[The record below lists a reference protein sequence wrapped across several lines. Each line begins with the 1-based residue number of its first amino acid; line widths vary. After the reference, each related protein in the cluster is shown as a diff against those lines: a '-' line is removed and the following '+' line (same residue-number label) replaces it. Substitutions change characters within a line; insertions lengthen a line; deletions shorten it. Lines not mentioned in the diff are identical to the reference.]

1 MDKQALLSIPKI
13 PVGDSGQ
20 VVVHWLTA
28 NCGAAIKAFG
38 AVVTGM
44 NDTLLSLFSAP
55 PPPIWIAAAVLLAWR
70 SAGRGLALFCGIGL
84 LLIWNQALW
93 LATMKTMSLVLTATL
108 LALMI
113 ALPAGIAIAESRTI
127 RVAAAPVLDFLQT
140 MPRFVYLIPAVIIL
154 GIDVAPAVFATIT
167 LAVVPP
173 TRLTAVGISEVNPS
187 LVEAGRAM
195 GCSRWQLLTKVK
207 LPLALPA
214 ILLGVNQCLM
224 MSLSMVVIAALIGA
238 SGLGD
243 EILRAI
249 AQLDS
254 GQGIMAGLAIFVVAV
269 MLDRITRGWASRL
282 PRSRHSAGGG
292 A

>member
-1 MDKQALLSIPKI
+1 MDKQVFFSMPKI
-13 PVGDSGQ
+13 PVGQFGETA
-20 VVVHWLTA
+20 VHWITA
-28 NCGAAIKAFG
+28 NFGAAIAAFG
-38 AVVTGM
+38 AFVTAM
-44 NDTLLSLFSAP
+44 NDALLWLFSAP
-55 PPPIWIAAAVLLAWR
+55 PPLLWIALAVLLAWR
-70 SAGRGLALFCGIGL
+70 SAGRGVAVFCAIGL
-84 LLIWNQALW
+84 LLIWNQAL
-93 LATMKTMSLVLTATL
+93 LVPTMKTMSLVLTATL
-108 LALMI
+108 IALVI
-113 ALPAGIAIAESRTI
+113 ALPAGIAIAESRAM
-127 RVAAAPVLDFLQT
+127 RAAAAPVLDFLQT

-154 GIDVAPAVFATIT
+154 GIDVAPAVLATIT

-173 TRLTAVGISEVNPS
+173 IRLTAVGISEVDAG

-195 GCSRWQLLTKVK
+195 GCSRWQLLAKIK

-269 MLDRITRGWASRL
+269 MLDRITRGWANRL
-282 PRSRHSAGGG
+282 LRSRHAAGGS